1 MAKPATQSRQ
11 SASNPARVLQL
22 RKGATIEMVRL
33 TCPDEVQAL
42 KIAESFGT
50 TIVDSDGIRDM
61 HERLLN
67 ETATALSDGL
77 AERAMQIHLQR
88 IVGQRGVFRHDPE
101 KTGA

>member
-11 SASNPARVLQL
+11 SARNPARVLQL

-50 TIVDSDGIRDM
+50 TIVDSDGF
-61 HERLLN
+61 RLPRVEVDSLPGR
-67 ETATALSDGL
+67 SG
-77 AERAMQIHLQR
+77 
-88 IVGQRGVFRHDPE
+88 
-101 KTGA
+101 